1 MTCKQQPSPS
11 QTHTLQ
17 IWRTAKETLERS
29 IGPFSTVLFKM
40 ISMRSDKPICAPTRL
55 SQMFAVLRLKG
66 RPDVTVV
73 VDWALKINYLPICLP
88 TYLSVCV
95 CLCLSVCLSVSVSL
109 SLSLSVSLC
118 LSLSL
123 SINQSTSL
131 SLSPSLSLPACLPIY
146 LTNCKIYL
154 YICMYLPLKLFQR

>member
-95 CLCLSVCLSVSVSL
+95 CLSVCLSL
-109 SLSLSVSLC
+109 S

>member
-40 ISMRSDKPICAPTRL
+40 ISMRSDKPICAQTRL

-95 CLCLSVCLSVSVSL
+95 CLCLSVCLSVCLCLSVSVSVSL
-109 SLSLSVSLC
+109 SLSQSVY

-123 SINQSTSL
+123 PL
-131 SLSPSLSLPACLPIY
+131 SACLPACLS
-146 LTNCKIYL
+146 T
-154 YICMYLPLKLFQR
+154 